1 MAASPRFK
9 VYDSSGM
16 YRAACHEPE
25 AAACLVA
32 FYGLGATIR
41 YGHQKRLWTEGEDGC
56 AGESIDYASK
66 RVQALFDHVAQVVIE
81 KTGG

>member
-9 VYDSSGM
+9 IYDSDGI
-16 YRAACHEPE
+16 YQAACHEPE

-41 YGHQKRLWTEGEDGC
+41 YGHQKKLWVEGVDGY
-56 AGESIDYASK
+56 AEES
-66 RVQALFDHVAQVVIE
+66 FDDVAQVVIE
-81 KTGG
+81 RAGG